1 MGNRQSAIGESS
13 SAGPSVAAAGASSSG
28 ASGPGP
34 IHVVYGGTFDPVHL
48 GHLAIARG
56 ARDAL
61 GCAIHFTPAA
71 DPPHRPPPGADAAQ
85 RVRMLELAIG
95 DEAGLLLDRRELRR
109 DGPSYTVD
117 TLRELR
123 RDLGQA
129 APVALLLG
137 ADSLLGLP
145 AWHQWTALPELCHFI
160 VADREGSDLDA
171 RLAPALAA
179 ALEGRWSEDP
189 DTLRAAPAGRALRL
203 HQPLH
208 PGSATGVRRAIDAG
222 GAWRGLVPAAVAD
235 HIVNR
240 RLYGVHG
247 PDTAPPL

>member
-1 MGNRQSAIGESS
+1 MTTADRSLL
-13 SAGPSVAAAGASSSG
+13 VL
-28 ASGPGP
+28 
-34 IHVVYGGTFDPVHL
+34 YGGTFDPVHL

-61 GCAIHFTPAA
+61 GCAIHLMPAA

-95 DEAGLLLDRRELRR
+95 GEPGLLLDERELRR

-123 RDLGQA
+123 RELGEA

-137 ADSLLGLP
+137 ADSLLGL
-145 AWHQWTALPELCHFI
+145 AGWHQWQALPDLAHFI
-160 VADREGSDLDA
+160 VADRRGSDLDA
-171 RLAPALAA
+171 RMPPALAA
-179 ALEGRWSEDP
+179 APDGRWTDEP
-189 DTLRAAPAGRALRL
+189 GGLRRRPAGRVLRL

-208 PGSATGVRRAIDAG
+208 PGSATAVRAAIAAG
-222 GAWRGLVPAAVAD
+222 GAWRALLPDAVAG
-235 HIVNR
+235 HIAR
-240 RLYGVHG
+240 HRLYGVHG
-247 PDTAPPL
+247 TATGGSL

>member
-1 MGNRQSAIGESS
+1 MTTADRSLL
-13 SAGPSVAAAGASSSG
+13 VL
-28 ASGPGP
+28 
-34 IHVVYGGTFDPVHL
+34 YGGTFDPVHL

-61 GCAIHFTPAA
+61 GCAIHLMPAA

-95 DEAGLLLDRRELRR
+95 DEPGLLLDERELRR

-123 RDLGQA
+123 RELGQA
-129 APVALLLG
+129 APIALLLG

-145 AWHQWTALPELCHFI
+145 AWHQWSELPGLCHFI
-160 VADREGSDLDA
+160 VADRGGSDLDA

-179 ALEGRWSEDP
+179 ALEGRWSDRPDP
-189 DTLRAAPAGRALRL
+189 LRAAPAGRVLRL

-208 PGSATGVRRAIDAG
+208 PGSATGVRRAIAAG
-222 GAWRGLVPAAVAD
+222 GSWRELVPTAVAD
-235 HIVNR
+235 HIVDQH
-240 RLYGVHG
+240 LYGVHG
-247 PDTAPPL
+247 TDPAGPL